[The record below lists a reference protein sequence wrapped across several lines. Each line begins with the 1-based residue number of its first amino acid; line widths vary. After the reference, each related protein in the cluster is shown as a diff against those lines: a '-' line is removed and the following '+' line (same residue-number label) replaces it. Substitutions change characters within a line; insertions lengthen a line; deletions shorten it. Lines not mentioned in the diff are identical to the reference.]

1 MDDLYPFSSLQHI
14 DELVFQI
21 PSILG
26 QQDTTQQDLVINQA
40 SLEGSNLTTG
50 NLRKKSQKFPAIQ
63 ENDRSAEDYKEKK
76 LIHRD
81 IERKRRQDMAN
92 LYASLR
98 SELPL
103 EYIKGKRS
111 LCDHTDGAVNY
122 IQKLQHKIEELGIKR
137 DKLKKFSNSSSVGPE
152 NESSSS
158 SMHNIVKVS
167 SCKDG
172 VEILI
177 HIGYIDEVFPLSR
190 VLEVLLEERLSV
202 QDIDLVPS
210 SELIFKKFSSRPSLI
225 SLTTLWLIFSD
236 CGQWSHIWADDKELL
251 I

>member
-1 MDDLYPFSSLQHI
+1 MDDLYPFSSLQQI
-14 DELVFQI
+14 NELVFQI

-50 NLRKKSQKFPAIQ
+50 SLRKKSQKFPAIQ
-63 ENDRSAEDYKEKK
+63 ENDRSADDYKEKK

-92 LYASLR
+92 LYAALR

-111 LCDHTDGAVNY
+111 LCDHTDVAVNY

-137 DKLKKFSNSSSVGPE
+137 DKLKKFPNSSSVGPE

-158 SMHNIVKVS
+158 SMRNIVKIVDNGVIYGQMTRNCS
-167 SCKDG
+167 FDDSFICK
-172 VEILI
+172 
-177 HIGYIDEVFPLSR
+177 
-190 VLEVLLEERLSV
+190 
-202 QDIDLVPS
+202 
-210 SELIFKKFSSRPSLI
+210 
-225 SLTTLWLIFSD
+225 
-236 CGQWSHIWADDKELL
+236 
-251 I
+251 